1 MPSLLR
7 IGVTCC
13 LRRCCGQVVQA
24 LNSRVLTPGYGL
36 ESMLGHEPSASFLGL
51 RVVVL
56 ACSSS
61 GDEEREK
68 GRERERTGEREKGR
82 EGEGER

>member
-1 MPSLLR
+1 
-7 IGVTCC
+7 
-13 LRRCCGQVVQA
+13 
-24 LNSRVLTPGYGL
+24 
-36 ESMLGHEPSASFLGL
+36 MLGHEPSASFLGL

-56 ACSSS
+56 AYSSS